1 MATYNMSKEVK
12 ELAALKGMTD
22 EEVAKSL
29 GLTYTWDQWTAW
41 NRGEQY
47 KVTSALADAKA
58 AKKAAEDKA
67 AFAQKLEKGA
77 AVWRKVGRDW
87 LVQVTGR
94 EVAVGDIIEVERRS
108 GEKSKQT
115 VKHIVSRGEDGIY
128 CRV

>member
-1 MATYNMSKEVK
+1 MASYNMSKEIK
-12 ELAALKGMTD
+12 ELATLKGMT
-22 EEVAKSL
+22 EEAVAKSF

-47 KVTSALADAKA
+47 KVTSALADARD
-58 AKKAAEDKA
+58 AKKAAENKA
-67 AFAQKLEKGA
+67 AFEKKLSEGA
-77 AVWRKVGRDW
+77 AVWRKVGGDW

-94 EVAVGDIIEVERRS
+94 EVAVGDLIEVERRS

-115 VKHIVSRGEDGIY
+115 VKHVVSRGADGIY